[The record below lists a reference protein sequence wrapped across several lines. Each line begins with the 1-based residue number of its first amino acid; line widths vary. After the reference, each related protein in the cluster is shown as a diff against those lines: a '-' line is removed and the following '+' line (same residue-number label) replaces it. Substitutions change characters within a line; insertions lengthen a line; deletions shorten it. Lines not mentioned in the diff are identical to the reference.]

1 MKRKF
6 IVGLTLLLSLA
17 LLGIV
22 LVQFLWIRRA
32 FNENGQRFDRNV
44 SEVLDKVADRL
55 EKQEN
60 LNVLSKRVEV
70 IYTDQKGKGTRKKGQ
85 GNSGEQKVKSEKQKT
100 NIEERRVTIPKV
112 VSPSTII
119 NSGNINKRLKIVHEN
134 DMDTNSK
141 IVIWVSDSNPSPRR
155 SFSYSIVTKINGD
168 SVVTDISENGLKKKI
183 RQRKEDL
190 NKVFDQM
197 ANEISTAVVPLSAR
211 VPKEL
216 VEKETRKFLDNKG
229 ITIPFEYA
237 VISDKNDSLT
247 GIQSRGFRKEY
258 VNTSYKENLFPDD
271 LLLKPYKLAIYFPER
286 RTYLLHSFTYL
297 MILSAVFSLLIALAF
312 TGTVIMLLKQ
322 KKISD
327 VKSDFINNLTHEF
340 KTPIATM
347 TVALDSIE
355 NEQVISDPGKIR
367 SITKV
372 MREENRR
379 MNSHVE
385 QVLQMALIE
394 NKEIRLNLEPVDVH
408 ELLTRAVDCI
418 LLQVNNRE
426 GIINTHFDA
435 GRCMVMA
442 DEMHLYNVFMNLLD
456 NANKYSP
463 DKPEIDILTTSQGEK
478 IEIVVSD
485 KGIGMTREAQ
495 KKIFGKFYRV
505 PTGNIHTVKGF
516 GLGLSYSKAIT
527 EAHGG
532 GMTVSSNKGSGSRF
546 TIALPLIRDKGQL

>member
-211 VPKEL
+211 VPKVL